1 MRGCVLTSLIY
12 MQLSNFPSTTCWRDY
27 LFPIVYSCLLCWRLI
42 DWGVWVYFW
51 ALFFWHQYFEL
62 LFLFDAPEI
71 FPRWTI
77 HYRKC
82 GMSEKDVF
90 PLQSEKRAIMNGQ
103 VRKGGLARF
112 SSTGTFSSR
121 QMASGILKIWN
132 CFKEV
137 SDSLK
142 NIHASWPDDSGVRDS

>member
-1 MRGCVLTSLIY
+1 
-12 MQLSNFPSTTCWRDY
+12 MQLFNFPNTTCWRDY

-42 DWGVWVYFW
+42 DGGVWVYFW

-77 HYRKC
+77 HHRKF

-90 PLQSEKRAIMNGQ
+90 PLQSEKRVIMNGQ
-103 VRKGGLARF
+103 VGKGGLARF
-112 SSTGTFSSR
+112 STTATFSSR
-121 QMASGILKIWN
+121 QNGLRDVKDLKLLLKSIW
-132 CFKEV
+132 FKKKKFM
-137 SDSLK
+137 L
-142 NIHASWPDDSGVRDS
+142 AQPDNSGVRFLSTCFNAKKT